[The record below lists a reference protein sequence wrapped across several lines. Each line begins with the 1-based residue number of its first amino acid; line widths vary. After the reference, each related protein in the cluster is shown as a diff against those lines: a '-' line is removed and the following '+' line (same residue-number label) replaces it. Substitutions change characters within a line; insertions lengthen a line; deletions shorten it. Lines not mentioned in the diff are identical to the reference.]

1 MANWNFPTLTTTYTS
16 FLSNLKDRDTD
27 LALQFDGPSS
37 LSNLPVNAIRW
48 DSAANRWKKW
58 NGSSWAELT
67 STYALTGLSTT
78 GNAAIGGTLTVTG
91 TTTLAAATAT
101 TPATGDT
108 STAVA
113 TTTWVRN
120 QAYATLSS
128 PALSGTPTAPT
139 AGLSTNTTQLA
150 TTAFTL
156 AQIANDAPTKTGTGA
171 SGTWAI
177 NISGNAATS
186 TTATTAQA
194 LATANSYTINALNNS
209 TWYSFNDLDRNADSA
224 TYYPNAATR
233 SFRWFFANAPAIGTG
248 GNYAGV
254 LHFSP
259 WIGTTASTGDA
270 SYQLAFGSTAANG
283 GGVPQLRLRK
293 GIDTTWNSWYDI
305 LTSANYNT
313 YSPTL
318 TGTGASGTWGIN
330 ISGSAASASTAALA
344 TEATVADD
352 NASGSTYY
360 PLLAVSTPGNSALK
374 TSTTKLSFVP
384 DTGTLSATRYL
395 GNGTNLSNFSTF
407 AASAGN
413 TGDLPVAAFG
423 NYFSVDVVATGTR
436 TLAWFSVAINHQN
449 TDANDFIMGARI
461 YNLTAGGAQVGA
473 ADTGHSTAQAALAFN
488 SVLHTHVTATT
499 TVGSTYRFQI
509 FLYKA
514 VANGP
519 TFPAYGRIT
528 GLFL

>member
-1 MANWNFPTLTTTYTS
+1 MANWSNPTLTSLYTD
-16 FLSNLKDRDTD
+16 FLSQLKDRDVD
-27 LALQFDGPSS
+27 IALQFDGTTSS
-37 LSNLPVNAIRW
+37 SIPTGAIRW
-48 DSAANRWKKW
+48 NSTANRWNKW

-91 TTTLAAATAT
+91 STSLAAATAT

-120 QAYATLSS
+120 QAYATLSN

-177 NISGNAATS
+177 NISGTAALA
-186 TTATTAQA
+186 TTAATAQA
-194 LATANSYTINALNNS
+194 LVTSNVYTVNALTNN
-209 TWYSFNDLDRNADSA
+209 TWYSFNDLNRNADSA
-224 TYYPNAATR
+224 TYYPNAATQA
-233 SFRWFFANAPAIGTG
+233 FRWFFANAPAIGTG

-259 WIGTTASTGDA
+259 FAGTTASTGDA

-305 LTSANYNT
+305 LTSANYNA

-360 PLLAVSTPGNSALK
+360 PLLAVSTPGSSALK

-384 DTGTLSATRYL
+384 STGTLNATQYL

-407 AASAGN
+407 AASSGLGADVLVN
-413 TGDLPVAAFG
+413 TFAS
-423 NYFSVDVVATGTR
+423 YFFVNVVATGTR
-436 TLAWFSVAINHQN
+436 TLAWFSVAINHNN
-449 TDANDFIMGARI
+449 TTANDFIMGARI
-461 YNLTAGGAQVGA
+461 YNLTAGGAEVGA
-473 ADTGHSTAQAALAFN
+473 ADTGHSTAQVALAFN
-488 SVLHTHVTATT
+488 SVLHTHVAATT
-499 TVGSTYRFQI
+499 TVGSTYKFEI
-509 FLYKA
+509 FLYKTQ
-514 VANGP
+514 ANGP
-519 TFPAYGRIT
+519 TIPSYGRIT

>member
-1 MANWNFPTLTTTYTS
+1 MANWSNPTLTSLYTD
-16 FLSNLKDRDTD
+16 FLSQLKDRDVD
-27 LALQFDGPSS
+27 IALQFDGTTSS
-37 LSNLPVNAIRW
+37 SIPTGAIRW
-48 DSAANRWKKW
+48 NSTANRWNKW

-91 TTTLAAATAT
+91 STSLAAATAT

-177 NISGNAATS
+177 NISGTAALA
-186 TTATTAQA
+186 TTAATAQA
-194 LATANSYTINALNNS
+194 LTTSNNYTINALNNS

-305 LTSANYNT
+305 LTSANYNA

-352 NASGSTYY
+352 NASASTYY

-407 AASAGN
+407 AAASGLGADLLVN
-413 TGDLPVAAFG
+413 TFAT
-423 NYFSVDVVATGTR
+423 YFYVDVVATGTR
-436 TLAWFSVAINHQN
+436 TLARFSCTIYHDN
-449 TDANDFIMGARI
+449 TNANDFIMGARI
-461 YNLTAGGAQVGA
+461 YNQSTGGTEVGA
-473 ADTGHSTAQAALAFN
+473 FDTGHSTGPYSLAFN
-488 SVLHTHVTATT
+488 SVLHATVVAST
-499 TVGSTYRFQI
+499 TIGHTYRFQI
-509 FLYKA
+509 FLYKSQ
-514 VANGP
+514 ANGP
-519 TFPAYGRIT
+519 TYPNNGHIT